1 MARRRPVGGVRTR
14 RIPSGRQNVK
24 RHGTA
29 RRRNAVF
36 TLADFVIFL
45 QSAPKPDPEYWEF
58 VEAITRNQ
66 PQVQPSA
73 WES

>member
-1 MARRRPVGGVRTR
+1 MARRRPASGVGTRRTR
-14 RIPSGRQNVK
+14 SGRQHVK

-29 RRRNAVF
+29 RRRGAVF
-36 TLADFVIFL
+36 TLADFVTL
-45 QSAPKPDPEYWEF
+45 LRSVPKPDPEYCEF

>member
-1 MARRRPVGGVRTR
+1 MARRKSASGMRTR
-14 RIPSGRQNVK
+14 RSRSGRQNAK
-24 RHGTA
+24 RHRTA
-29 RRRNAVF
+29 PHRNAVF
-36 TLADFVIFL
+36 TLADFVTLL